1 MKRPRRF
8 VRTAAIKKS
17 ARRDCAGRAWF
28 IGECGENETQF
39 QTAVRIC
46 SPVMETLVSAVM
58 IWPLYSQP
66 PKV

>member
-8 VRTAAIKKS
+8 VRMAAIKKS
-17 ARRDCAGRAWF
+17 ARRDCAERAWF
-28 IGECGENETQF
+28 IRGCGGNETQF